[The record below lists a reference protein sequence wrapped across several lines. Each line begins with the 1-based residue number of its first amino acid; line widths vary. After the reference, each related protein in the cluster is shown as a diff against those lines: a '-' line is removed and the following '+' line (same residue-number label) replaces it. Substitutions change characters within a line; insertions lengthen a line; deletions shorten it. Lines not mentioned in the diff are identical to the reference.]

1 MYISNIN
8 MEIESQDLTYLQS
21 RGFGGRTLEEAI
33 EWFKREHA
41 LTPIRDIVDLGDL
54 KQLILILKIRSL

>member
-8 MEIESQDLTYLQS
+8 MEIESQDLAYLQS
-21 RGFGGRTLEEAI
+21 RGFRGRTLEEAI
-33 EWFKREHA
+33 EWFRKEHA
-41 LTPIRDIVDLGDL
+41 LTPIRDTADLGDL